1 MDAASRPRRTGDPTA
16 SREQHSTDHVGR
28 ISRPSP
34 RPSDRVPRRR
44 PTDAVRRRVRWTL
57 SNPASDAVQATS
69 HPRDAA
75 SRLGFAGTIADPSD
89 DQRQAI
95 EGRSDAGS
103 DAVHRN
109 EGPRAHR
116 TAPMTSDGGGEIAR
130 PWGAVGQHG
139 ELGAALGLGENVC
152 DSLLSGPKVQMPQHK
167 TRAGTTP
174 SRTESAGKQGLGRA
188 GGKSLGEG
196 VVMVPVAL

>member
-1 MDAASRPRRTGDPTA
+1 MESQKFGRVGLCPMDAASRPRRTGDPTA
-16 SREQHSTDHVGR
+16 SREQHSTDHVGL

-57 SNPASDAVQATS
+57 SNPASDAVQAMS
-69 HPRDAA
+69 HPLDAA
-75 SRLGFAGTIADPSD
+75 SSLALACSIADPSD
-89 DQRQAI
+89 DQRRAI

-130 PWGAVGQHG
+130 YGPRPQWHVECHVGWGSA
-139 ELGAALGLGENVC
+139 
-152 DSLLSGPKVQMPQHK
+152 DSGYP
-167 TRAGTTP
+167 TRT
-174 SRTESAGKQGLGRA
+174 
-188 GGKSLGEG
+188 
-196 VVMVPVAL
+196 